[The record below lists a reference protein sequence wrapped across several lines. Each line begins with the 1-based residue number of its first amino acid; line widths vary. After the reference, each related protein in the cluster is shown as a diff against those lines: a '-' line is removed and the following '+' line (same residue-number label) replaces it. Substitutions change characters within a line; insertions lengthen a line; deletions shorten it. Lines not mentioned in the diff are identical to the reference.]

1 MKIDIKQ
8 MSRPLVRIVLF
19 VVLIIAT
26 ISTVISAWAAPGPAT
41 AIQRQTDGIL
51 IKTELGVLRLQVWSD
66 RIVRVTFAPGAEF
79 PPNKSWSVIGAPDK
93 VKWNCH
99 ETSEIVFVETRNFQ
113 ARVNRTTG
121 AVGFYDLN
129 DRSILQEAANG
140 RKFAQASAQGVVAT
154 SVRQAFVLAPGELIY
169 GLGQHQSGVW
179 NYRGTTVHLQQQNM
193 EVGLPVLVSSKGYGL
208 LWDNP
213 TVTDVEVGVKGKAEV
228 VDWNSEVGAVVDY
241 YFMFGPTADDVIR
254 DYRKLTGAAP
264 LMPKWLWGFWQ
275 CKERYQTQEEIT
287 GIVAEYREL
296 GVPLDGIIQDWQY
309 WRQDEWGSHQF
320 DPARYLN
327 PAAMV
332 KTLHDMNV
340 HVLISVWP
348 KFDLGL
354 TNLAELEQAGAVY
367 QPVIAGQK
375 WYDPFSPAGR
385 LIYWE
390 QISKQ
395 LFSLGFDGWWLDAS
409 EPELDGN
416 WGEFRTLQTAAG
428 LGVTVFNA
436 YPLMHTTGVY
446 QGQRTQ
452 TNAKRVCILTRSAYA
467 GQQRNA
473 AITWS
478 GDIKGNWDVFAKQIP
493 AGLNFSISGIPY
505 WNTDIGGF
513 FSGNPAN
520 KGYQELFTRWFQFGA
535 FNPMFRVHGTGA
547 NKEVWRWD
555 KPTQKILEKYIRLRY
570 RMLPYIYSVS
580 WQVTSEGGTM
590 MRPLMMDFVD
600 DPQALDNGDQF
611 LFGPAMMVCPVTQEG
626 ATNRSVYLPKQSD
639 WYDFWTGKR
648 ESGGSRVTAA
658 SPIETIPLFARAGTI
673 LPLGPMMQY
682 VSEKPA
688 DPIELRVYRGSNGAF
703 TLYEDEGDNYHYEKG
718 VLATIPLIW
727 NEAAGTLTI
736 GARQG
741 KFPGM
746 LKERTFRIVFVSAGH
761 GTGVEETVPVDA
773 IVKYTGGSVVVKA
786 ENSNE

>member
-275 CKERYQTQEEIT
+275 CK
-287 GIVAEYREL
+287 
-296 GVPLDGIIQDWQY
+296 
-309 WRQDEWGSHQF
+309 
-320 DPARYLN
+320 
-327 PAAMV
+327 
-332 KTLHDMNV
+332 
-340 HVLISVWP
+340 
-348 KFDLGL
+348 
-354 TNLAELEQAGAVY
+354 
-367 QPVIAGQK
+367 
-375 WYDPFSPAGR
+375 
-385 LIYWE
+385 
-390 QISKQ
+390 
-395 LFSLGFDGWWLDAS
+395 
-409 EPELDGN
+409 
-416 WGEFRTLQTAAG
+416 
-428 LGVTVFNA
+428 
-436 YPLMHTTGVY
+436 
-446 QGQRTQ
+446 
-452 TNAKRVCILTRSAYA
+452 
-467 GQQRNA
+467 
-473 AITWS
+473 
-478 GDIKGNWDVFAKQIP
+478 
-493 AGLNFSISGIPY
+493 
-505 WNTDIGGF
+505 
-513 FSGNPAN
+513 
-520 KGYQELFTRWFQFGA
+520 
-535 FNPMFRVHGTGA
+535 
-547 NKEVWRWD
+547 
-555 KPTQKILEKYIRLRY
+555 
-570 RMLPYIYSVS
+570 
-580 WQVTSEGGTM
+580 
-590 MRPLMMDFVD
+590 
-600 DPQALDNGDQF
+600 
-611 LFGPAMMVCPVTQEG
+611 
-626 ATNRSVYLPKQSD
+626 
-639 WYDFWTGKR
+639 
-648 ESGGSRVTAA
+648 
-658 SPIETIPLFARAGTI
+658 
-673 LPLGPMMQY
+673 
-682 VSEKPA
+682 
-688 DPIELRVYRGSNGAF
+688 
-703 TLYEDEGDNYHYEKG
+703 
-718 VLATIPLIW
+718 
-727 NEAAGTLTI
+727 
-736 GARQG
+736 
-741 KFPGM
+741 
-746 LKERTFRIVFVSAGH
+746 
-761 GTGVEETVPVDA
+761 
-773 IVKYTGGSVVVKA
+773 
-786 ENSNE
+786 